1 MDSSR
6 AAGGRPSKER
16 VMAPKAKPKIKSL
29 SLAGQHSETETRRD
43 ASDDQP
49 KGQIMKTAKDT
60 FEDVAA
66 KNTDSVQK
74 GYDQV
79 LGATREQLEKAS
91 ASAFKA
97 YEEFSKFQKDNYDAY
112 VAASS
117 IFAKGAENVGK
128 AWMSLTQEAMENAA
142 QTAKALLGAKTLREA
157 VDLQSDF
164 AKANFDKLVAESTK
178 LSELSVKV
186 ANEAFAPINA
196 RVNVA
201 VEKMLKPVAA

>member
-1 MDSSR
+1 
-6 AAGGRPSKER
+6 
-16 VMAPKAKPKIKSL
+16 MAPKAKPTIKAL
-29 SLAGQHSETETRRD
+29 PLEGGQTETRRSP
-43 ASDDQP
+43 SDGQP
-49 KGQIMKTAKDT
+49 KGQTMKKETY
-60 FEDVAA
+60 EDAA
-66 KNTDSVQK
+66 NKGTDFIQK

-91 ASAFKA
+91 VSAFKA

-112 VAASS
+112 LAAST

-128 AWMSLTQEAMENAA
+128 AWMSLTQESLESAA

-164 AKANFDKLVAESTK
+164 AKANFDKLVAEGTK

-186 ANEAFAPINA
+186 ANEAFAPLNA

>member
-1 MDSSR
+1 
-6 AAGGRPSKER
+6 
-16 VMAPKAKPKIKSL
+16 MALKAKPRIKSL
-29 SLAGQHSETETRRD
+29 PLAGRHSETETRREAD
-43 ASDDQP
+43 AVQP
-49 KGQIMKTAKDT
+49 KGQTMKTTKGG
-60 FEDVAA
+60 FEDVGA
-66 KNTDSVQK
+66 KGTEFVQK

-79 LGATREQLEKAS
+79 LGATREQFEKAS
-91 ASAFKA
+91 VSAFKA
-97 YEEFSKFQKDNYDAY
+97 YEDFSKFQKDNYDAY

-128 AWMSLTQEAMENAA
+128 AWMSLTQEALENAA
-142 QTAKALLGAKTLREA
+142 TTAKALLGAKTLREA

-164 AKANFDKLVAESTK
+164 AKSNFDKLVAESTK

-186 ANEAFAPINA
+186 ANEAFAPLNA

>member
-1 MDSSR
+1 
-6 AAGGRPSKER
+6 
-16 VMAPKAKPKIKSL
+16 MAPKAKPKIKTL
-29 SLAGQHSETETRRD
+29 PLEGQHIEAETRR
-43 ASDDQP
+43 ASRDDQS
-49 KGQIMKTAKDT
+49 KGQIMKTKDT

-66 KNTDSVQK
+66 KSTDFVQK
-74 GYDQV
+74 GYDQA

-91 ASAFKA
+91 VSAFKA

-112 VAASS
+112 LAAST

-164 AKANFDKLVAESTK
+164 AKSSFDKIVAEGTK

-186 ANEAFAPINA
+186 ANEAFAPLNA

>member
-1 MDSSR
+1 
-6 AAGGRPSKER
+6 
-16 VMAPKAKPKIKSL
+16 MASKAKPKTKSL
-29 SLAGQHSETETRRD
+29 PLEGQRIETLTRRD
-43 ASDDQP
+43 AGDDQP
-49 KGQIMKTAKDT
+49 KGQTMKPTKET

-66 KNTDSVQK
+66 KGTDFVQK
-74 GYDQV
+74 GYDQM

-91 ASAFKA
+91 VSAFKA

-112 VAASS
+112 LAAST

-128 AWMSLTQEAMENAA
+128 TWMSLTQEALENAA

-164 AKANFDKLVAESTK
+164 AKSNFDKLVAEGTK

-186 ANEAFAPINA
+186 ANEAFAPLNA

>member
-1 MDSSR
+1 
-6 AAGGRPSKER
+6 
-16 VMAPKAKPKIKSL
+16 MAPKAKPKSKSL
-29 SLAGQHSETETRRD
+29 PPAGPRGETEMRRD
-43 ASDDQP
+43 ASDHQP
-49 KGQIMKTAKDT
+49 KGLTMKTTKDT
-60 FEDVAA
+60 FENVAP
-66 KNTDSVQK
+66 KSTEFVQK

-79 LGATREQLEKAS
+79 LGATREQIEKAS

-97 YEEFSKFQKDNYDAY
+97 YEELSKFQKDNYDAY
-112 VAASS
+112 LAAST

-128 AWMSLTQEAMENAA
+128 AWMSLTQEALENAA

-164 AKANFDKLVAESTK
+164 AKSNFDKLVAEGTK

-186 ANEAFAPINA
+186 ANEAFAPLNA